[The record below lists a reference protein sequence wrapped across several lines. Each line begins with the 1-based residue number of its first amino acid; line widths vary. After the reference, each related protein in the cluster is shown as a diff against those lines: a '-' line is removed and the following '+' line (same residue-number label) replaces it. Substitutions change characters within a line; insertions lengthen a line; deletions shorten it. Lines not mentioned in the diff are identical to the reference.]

1 MRTFMQGAQDNNFSM
16 KKGRIIGIVIV
27 AIVILYLI
35 YRLWKGRSAAV
46 SYTLEEVHETGD
58 GSTTW
63 VCMVKED
70 DNGNKLRPASNA
82 FSVGDKFELYDTTI
96 NLNGIYEIKEVW
108 IDTDGNIG
116 CFKVLTPS
124 QYQFNYQYSQ
134 GGDPRDGT
142 YFGIGKIKKI

>member
-1 MRTFMQGAQDNNFSM
+1 MD
-16 KKGRIIGIVIV
+16 
-27 AIVILYLI
+27 
-35 YRLWKGRSAAV
+35 
-46 SYTLEEVHETGD
+46 
-58 GSTTW
+58 TTW

-96 NLNGIYEIKEVW
+96 YLNGIYEIKEVW